1 MAKALADYRNAGL
14 RAPLVAMLAFV
25 DKMVRDPDSLTP
37 ADGQAVRELGV
48 PDEGLRTAI
57 LVVAGF
63 TTITKLADTFDFNI
77 QSDAAFKADARM
89 LLKRGYVM

>member
-1 MAKALADYRNAGL
+1 MAKALEDYRAAGL
-14 RAPLVAMLAFV
+14 RPPMVAMLAFV
-25 DKMVRDPDSLTP
+25 EKMVRDPDSLTP
-37 ADGQAVRELGV
+37 ADGQAVRDLGV

-63 TTITKLADTFDFNI
+63 TTITKIADTFEFAI